1 VRFLARFAVALLLA
15 GSLVHAAE
23 IRGKV
28 TNVIGGEPLARVQVS
43 VLDTNLQAVTS
54 RDGAFTIRSVKAGSY
69 TLRFEAVGYRLITA
83 PFSISSETD
92 VKEFDVNLAPDNFR
106 RTDTVI
112 VQSDIFQ
119 GSDPPTVNQIN
130 LTSSEIKESSTVLAD
145 DPFRAIQS
153 LPGVSASG
161 NNELFAEFSV
171 AGASFGTIGIYL
183 DDVLIPSPTHTVPN
197 AGNGA
202 SLSLLTSETV
212 EEIKLMMA
220 AYPEKFGDDVGAAL
234 DIRTREGS
242 RTRPLFRFAPGIADS
257 EFLGEGGLG
266 SAGKGAWLAS
276 VRKSYIGWLVRNRVG
291 PNFSDISFYD
301 ADVKL
306 SYDVAPGQNLS
317 LYTLGG
323 HTNVETTRPAAAGF
337 TGGAGDFYFSRLGW
351 RSTFNQH
358 MVLSSRVA
366 YMRQPLVQRYAGGYD
381 NHQDYREWTGGS
393 GLVWNWAKEHVFEG
407 GWTLRRMSYPFV
419 LGMLQANGTVVTA
432 TVNPIT
438 LHGDGYLQQSSS
450 FFGNKLHL
458 LGGVRYDRSERYP
471 EHPVSPQISA
481 ALQLAR
487 ATTLQFGYGRYVQ
500 NAFPPNVGFP
510 SSCFPSSEAWQ
521 VSDHYMASVE
531 QRAGENIRV
540 RVEAFTRQGVDLS
553 HLNSPS
559 AGCSGSP
566 FGPSRTDTLGHQRS
580 KGMQLILQRR
590 SSNRLSGWIGYTLV
604 YARENSV
611 YRDFLT
617 HALLFTPYFSTFED
631 QRYSLNAFATYRFK
645 PTLNISGK
653 FLYGSGFPISSGYTQ
668 GTTGSLQLVPVQRQ
682 TPYLRVDL
690 RADKSWAWTRWKL
703 TLYGEVLNLT
713 NHSNRIVTSAA
724 VLPNGQLQTTTA
736 EALPITPT
744 AGLAFEF

>member
-1 VRFLARFAVALLLA
+1 LFARYAVALLLA
-15 GSLVHAAE
+15 ASFARAAE

-43 VLDTNLQAVTS
+43 VLDTSLQTATS
-54 RDGAFTIRSVKAGSY
+54 RDGTFTIRALRPGAY
-69 TLRFEAVGYRLITA
+69 TLRFEAVGYRLITV

-106 RTDTVI
+106 RTDTV
-112 VQSDIFQ
+112 VVRGDIFQ
-119 GSDPPTVNQIN
+119 GADPPTVSEIN

-171 AGASFGTIGIYL
+171 AGASFDTVGIYL
-183 DDVLIPSPTHTVPN
+183 DDVLIPSPTHSVPN
-197 AGNGA
+197 SGNGA
-202 SLSLLTSETV
+202 SLSLLSSETV
-212 EEIKLMMA
+212 EEMKLMMA

-266 SAGKGAWLAS
+266 RTGKGSWLAS
-276 VRKSYIGWLVRNRVG
+276 ARKSYIGWLVRNRVG

-306 SYDVAPGQNLS
+306 SYDVAPGQSLS

-323 HTNVETTRPAAAGF
+323 HTNVKTTRPATSGF
-337 TGGAGDFYFSRLGW
+337 TGGAGDFYFSRMGW
-351 RSTFNQH
+351 RSTINEH
-358 MVLSSRVA
+358 MVLSCRVA
-366 YMRQPLVQRYAGGYD
+366 YMRQPLVQRYVGGYD
-381 NHQDYREWTGGS
+381 NHQDYREWSGGS
-393 GLVWNWAKEHVFEG
+393 QLVWNWAKEHVFEG
-407 GWTLRRMSYPFV
+407 GWTLRRMSYPYWVGV
-419 LGMLQANGTVVTA
+419 LQPIGTIITAN
-432 TVNPIT
+432 VNPIT
-438 LHGDGYLQQSSS
+438 LHGSGYLQQSSS
-450 FFGNKLHL
+450 LFGNKLHL
-458 LGGVRYDRSERYP
+458 LGGIRYDQSERYP
-471 EHPVSPQISA
+471 DHPVSPQISA

-487 ATTLQFGYGRYVQ
+487 TTTLHFGYGHYVQ
-500 NAFPPNVGFP
+500 NLFPPNVGFP
-510 SSCFPSSEAWQ
+510 SSCFPGSETWQ
-521 VSDHYMASVE
+521 VSDHYTAAVE
-531 QRAGENIRV
+531 QRVGENTRM
-540 RVEAFTRQGVDLS
+540 RVEAFTRQGADVS
-553 HLNSPS
+553 HLNSAPI
-559 AGCSGSP
+559 GCSGTP
-566 FGPSRTDTLGHQRS
+566 FGPSGIDTFGHERS
-580 KGMQLILQRR
+580 QGVQLVLQRR

-604 YARENSV
+604 YARDNSL
-611 YRDFLT
+611 YRNMLT
-617 HALLFTPYFSTFED
+617 HALLFTPDYSSFED
-631 QRYSLNAFATYRFK
+631 QRHSLNAFTTYRFK

-653 FLYGSGFPISSGYTQ
+653 FLYGSGFPISSGY
-668 GTTGSLQLVPVQRQ
+668 GPGPGGGVQLLPVQRQ

-713 NHSNRIVTSAA
+713 NHSNRIVTSAT

-736 EALPITPT
+736 DALPITPT
-744 AGLAFEF
+744 TGLAFEF